1 MTVAVGRLQ
10 ITVAISNDRPQ
21 RVAEAPLSKAERT
34 LMRQTFARSFAAMR
48 RGSIADGLQ
57 YTLNDPVVRY
67 WMNGGNRWL

>member
-10 ITVAISNDRPQ
+10 ITVAINNDRPQ

-34 LMRQTFARSFAAMR
+34 FMRQTFARSFAAMR
-48 RGSIADGLQ
+48 RRSVADGMQ